1 MPDCDAIIR
10 AFHVANL
17 VTRAN
22 VWFNYVAT
30 KANIADLPSR
40 ASQSPAALVEMAECL
55 RAFVPT
61 FSLERDVVP
70 LAIPACPSGIAELWD
85 AVMSQLSLPSGA
97 SSGGRRHRRG
107 GARDHRGAKR
117 PRSSS

>member
-1 MPDCDAIIR
+1 
-10 AFHVANL
+10 
-17 VTRAN
+17 
-22 VWFNYVAT
+22 
-30 KANIADLPSR
+30 
-40 ASQSPAALVEMAECL
+40 MAECL

-61 FSLERDVVP
+61 FSLDGDVVP

-97 SSGGRRHRRG
+97 PSSSGRRHQRAG
-107 GARDHRGAKR
+107 RGAKR